1 MKLNKNTLNVV
12 IFSILAVILSS
23 CAEQKQDYNTKTN
36 VNSDSETNV
45 NSDSETNDKK
55 NNKTDLDESI
65 LINSESGVDMDTSN
79 MSDEEYAKFQATRFV
94 DTANLLA
101 SQTKDDDIKNI
112 VNKLADQISSK
123 GAKVSYSEGVFKSE
137 KGINYTIIFSE
148 DKVSLGNTVK

>member
-1 MKLNKNTLNVV
+1 MNKNTLKIV

-23 CAEQKQDYNTKTN
+23 CAEQKQDYNSK
-36 VNSDSETNV
+36 TNV
-45 NSDSETNDKK
+45 NSDSETNDKN

-123 GAKVSYSEGVFKSE
+123 GATVSYSEGVFKSE
-137 KGINYTIIFSE
+137 KGINYTIIFGE